1 MDVEVIVAVR
11 AGGEDFAGMAQNV
24 GVGGIFVATA
34 RSRPIGERIEVT
46 FTLPGRDEA
55 VAVDAEVRWMR
66 ERGSSENH
74 NRAAGMGLKFLNLP
88 MESRFEIETFL
99 NEGSRSRP

>member
-1 MDVEVIVAVR
+1 VEVIVAVR
-11 AGGEDFAGMAQNV
+11 AGAEQFAGMTQNV

-34 RSRPIGERIEVT
+34 RSIPIGERITVM

-55 VAVDAEVRWMR
+55 LAVDAEVRWIR
-66 ERGSSENH
+66 ERGSSQHH

-88 MESRFEIETFL
+88 IGSRFEIETFL
-99 NEGSRSRP
+99 NEGSRSPS